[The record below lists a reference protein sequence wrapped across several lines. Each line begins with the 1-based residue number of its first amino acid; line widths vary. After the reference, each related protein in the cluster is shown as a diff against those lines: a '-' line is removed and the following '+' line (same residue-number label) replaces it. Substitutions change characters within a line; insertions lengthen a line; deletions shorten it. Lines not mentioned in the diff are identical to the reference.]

1 MKTFLHFFIITVEEI
16 WQCHQLISFF
26 SNKIR
31 AAGFSVS
38 TVNQERD
45 VDATHM
51 LFLTLATVLQRLWG
65 ALPSL
70 STATVQVTVAV

>member
-1 MKTFLHFFIITVEEI
+1 MYENISTFLHNY
-16 WQCHQLISFF
+16 CGRNLAMSLLISFF

-51 LFLTLATVLQRLWG
+51 LFLTWQQSYRGDGV
-65 ALPSL
+65 PSHL
-70 STATVQVTVAV
+70 LVQPQHR

>member
-1 MKTFLHFFIITVEEI
+1 MAMSP
-16 WQCHQLISFF
+16 LISFF